1 MLTEQKIWK
10 EVTKSAPCPLCDR
23 ASWCY
28 SSENGEA
35 IVCGRTNPSD
45 APMGWK
51 YVKDAADGR
60 AIFTVEKEKR
70 SNMAMKPKASQTP
83 KKPLSHQNIT
93 LAKLPG
99 PPNDR
104 PLPKSNQIPQW
115 LIAQGV
121 PVQSTET
128 RYQYSKT
135 QWVSRFEWPDLNH
148 PKGHDKT
155 IRQGH
160 LKNNGKQKWSK
171 GEGEWLPYRMEEAI
185 AYSKGKWLLAVEGEE
200 CVETARSLGLAAIT
214 WQGSSWGETVLA
226 SHLQQLKDEGIL
238 GIVKFRDNDEAG
250 EEKAKKLSAPRM
262 KISLPVII
270 LDPTEIWP
278 QMPEKGDIVDWVKWG
293 KTQGMSDEDFI
304 KRLEEQLKQ
313 SIESS
318 ESSEIPDDE
327 KLDIPSVPDS
337 FVPNVEYTQYV
348 ANILY
353 GDRPWICVDN
363 KLYAWAGKHYEYSS
377 DVVETKRIRDLLN
390 GLPVEIKGQI
400 KYPYAK
406 PSCVKSAL
414 EWIKMSVGVNPE
426 LVNPPGLNCTNGV
439 LKISWLGNK
448 PSWQLIDHDPSQYY
462 LYEPTVTYDPDADPT
477 ACNQMLSALSP
488 QQQTIFLRTIA
499 ASLDLRNVR
508 RYKGREIRALLCK
521 GDGNNGKDTLREAVR
536 LLFGKVGLTGCT
548 LSDFS
553 QYDQGRKFPL
563 AKLGRAKVNWASENS
578 SFVSLDS
585 IQSLKAAITGEPLSI
600 EGKGRDEYELD
611 ILSVF
616 LFNINELPR
625 IKGVMEVIASR
636 YAVLLFNKTYKV
648 NADVAKG
655 EIEADSRFKYDPEFL
670 SLEVLPAFL
679 NRLLCELK
687 NLMEFGVDYSSTEKA
702 LLDIQCEN
710 SHLLQF
716 SQDVGLNY
724 LPNGEVTAGE
734 LWQQLEAWYLGNG
747 TLTYEDSG
755 NGKTK
760 AIWLDQSKAW
770 DKNVKGANQVVQRFL
785 ELYPKAKRDKRNNN
799 QVVIRGLGFHQ
810 ANPEHSQIH
819 SQLHSLEPAP
829 HSQHSQPSQFIVM
842 EKKNDLINETP
853 PPINQLKA
861 INDVKIENAVQT
873 SYVDHA
879 EEAQTDVEQETEAN
893 STGYEVTHEVAM
905 LDDSTGYVEEYLT
918 EPEEDE
924 AEVLEIGDRIIEIL
938 SGIKGVVVGFRDGR
952 VVFDCAEFGRC
963 SRPAI
968 MLQKI

>member
-1 MLTEQKIWK
+1 MLVEQKTWC
-10 EVTKSAPCPLCDR
+10 EVNKTNPCPLCGHDD
-23 ASWCY
+23 WCY

-35 IVCGRTNPSD
+35 IVCGRTDLN
-45 APMGWK
+45 AVPMGWK

-60 AIFTVEKEKR
+60 AIFATLKEKQL
-70 SNMAMKPKASQTP
+70 NMIVKQKSSKPYA
-83 KKPLSHQNIT
+83 KPLVSQPPKTFT
-93 LAKLPG
+93 LAKLPTI
-99 PPNDR
+99 PEDR
-104 PLPKSNQIPQW
+104 PSPKSNQIPQW

-121 PVQSTET
+121 PVHATET

-135 QWVSRFEWPDLNH
+135 QWVSRFEWPDPEH

-160 LKNNGKQKWSK
+160 LKNNGKPKWSK

-185 AYSKGKWLLAVEGEE
+185 AYAKGKWLLAVEGEE

-214 WQGSSWGETVLA
+214 WQGSSWGEEAIA
-226 SHLQQLKDEGIL
+226 SHLQQLKDAGLL

-250 EEKAKKLSAPRM
+250 EEKANKLHSVGQ
-262 KISLPVII
+262 KNDLPVVI
-270 LDPTEIWP
+270 LEPIALWP
-278 QMPEKGDIVDWVKWG
+278 SMPEKGDIVDWVTWG
-293 KTQGMSDEDFI
+293 KTQGMKDEDFI
-304 KRLEEQLKQ
+304 KKLEEQFKQ

-318 ESSEIPDDE
+318 ESNEISNE
-327 KLDIPSVPDS
+327 ENLDTPSIPDS
-337 FVPNVEYTQYV
+337 FSPNVEYTQYV

-363 KLYAWAGKHYEYSS
+363 KLYAWAGKHYEFSS

-414 EWIKMSVGVNPE
+414 EWIKMSVGINPE

-439 LKISWLGNK
+439 LKINWLGNK

-625 IKGVMEVIASR
+625 IKGVMDAIASR
-636 YAVLLFNKTYKV
+636 YAVLLFDKTYKV

-670 SLEVLPAFL
+670 SQEVLPAFL
-679 NRLLCELK
+679 NRLLSELV
-687 NLMEFGVDYSSTEKA
+687 NLMEYGVDYSSTEKA

-734 LWQQLEAWYLGNG
+734 LWQQLESWYLGNG
-747 TLTYEDSG
+747 TLTYEDGG

-760 AIWLDQSKAW
+760 AIWLDQTKSW
-770 DKNVKGANQVVQRFL
+770 DKNVKGANQVVQRLL
-785 ELYPKAKRDKRNNN
+785 ELFPKAKRDKRSNN
-799 QVVIRGLGFHQ
+799 QVIIRGLGFHQ
-810 ANPEHSQIH
+810 SDPEHSQQH
-819 SQLHSLEPAP
+819 SQLHSLEPSP
-829 HSQHSQPSQFIVM
+829 HSQHSHKSQFLK
-842 EKKNDLINETP
+842 EDQKNQCGEQTFIPTA
-853 PPINQLKA
+853 QLEVV
-861 INDVKIENAVQT
+861 NDVKIENAVQT
-873 SYVDHA
+873 GYVDHA

-893 STGYEVTHEVAM
+893 STA
-905 LDDSTGYVEEYLT
+905 YVEEEYLAA
-918 EPEEDE
+918 PEEDE
-924 AEVLEIGDRIIEIL
+924 AEEVLEIGDRIIEIL
-938 SGIKGVVVGFRDGR
+938 SGVKGVVVGFKDGR
-952 VVFDCAEFGRC
+952 VVFDCREFGRC